1 MSAAHN
7 VHPPLPHEVNTT
19 SQNGAKTAAIAGHR
33 TKVHGLNLP
42 ATQAVSLPSA
52 QKQEIL
58 IIPSSSTPAFGSF
71 FTINIDNKNIIIN
84 NMYLQFN
91 YGTVVGST
99 LTGYFNP
106 SWYHFLRCELIMN
119 GQTVDT
125 IYGNQQFLL
134 HQKLFYDEDRLALNQ
149 AAGQYNSTAQRTLLS
164 SQSTTNTFYIPL
176 RCFLNES
183 KMHLLSNTDSCQIR
197 IYMDTLANIFYVSA
211 GTLTS
216 CAFNSAN
223 LIMDITRIDQ
233 DESTKRIIDMH
244 QHNHHYIF
252 HTTSYFPAT
261 IPSGVSS
268 ATLILAS
275 IVGNVS
281 HLLFTLRAST
291 VGLGAFSYTQLASFA
306 LLDNASSNIV
316 GGQALPAA
324 LCANLLNAQWCLSSY
339 NTETAFGATNNNA
352 NFYMYS
358 FSTDPVD
365 AILHGRSLGSRK
377 FVGSEQLVLN
387 FPSALGAN
395 LSLDCYAFIENILEQ
410 GTFSVKKI
418 SM

>member
-1 MSAAHN
+1 MSSTKNVPPVQAH
-7 VHPPLPHEVNTT
+7 EANTT
-19 SQNGAKTAAIAGHR
+19 SQNGSKTAAIAGAR
-33 TKVHGLNLP
+33 TKIHGLNLP
-42 ATQAVSLPSA
+42 AHSAISLPSN

-71 FTINIDNKNIIIN
+71 FTIDIKNTGIIIN
-84 NMYLQFN
+84 KMYLQFN
-91 YGTVVGST
+91 YGLVVGSG

-106 SWYHFLRCELIMN
+106 SWFHMLRCEIIMN

-125 IYGNQQFLL
+125 IYGNEQFLL
-134 HQKLFYDEDRLALNQ
+134 HQKLFYDEDRLANNQ
-149 AAGQYNSTAQRTLLS
+149 SAGLYSSTAQRTILS
-164 SQSTTNTFYIPL
+164 SQSVVNTFYVPL
-176 RCFLNES
+176 HCFLTES
-183 KMHLLSNTDSCQIR
+183 KMALLNNTDSVQLR
-197 IYMDTLANIFYVSA
+197 IYMDTLANIFYVGA

-223 LIMDITRIDQ
+223 LIMDITHIDQ
-233 DESTKRIIDMH
+233 DESNKRILDMY
-244 QHNHHYIF
+244 NNLHHYIF

-291 VGLGAFSYTQLASFA
+291 VGLGAWNYTQLASFA
-306 LLDNASSNIV
+306 ILDNASSNIV
-316 GGQALPAA
+316 GGQALPAS
-324 LCANLLNAQWCLSSY
+324 LCANLLNSQWCLSSY
-339 NTETAFGATNNNA
+339 NNETSFGATNNNA

-358 FSTDPVD
+358 FSSDPVD
-365 AILHGRSLGSRK
+365 ALLHGRSLGSRK
-377 FVGSEQLVLN
+377 FYGNEMIQLN
-387 FPSALGAN
+387 FSSAIGSN
-395 LSLDCYAFIENILEQ
+395 LSLDCYAFLENVLEQ
-410 GTFSVKKI
+410 GTYSVKKI

>member
-1 MSAAHN
+1 MSN

-19 SQNGAKTAAIAGHR
+19 SQNGSKTASIAGHR
-33 TKVHGLNLP
+33 VKVHGLNLP
-42 ATQAVSLPSA
+42 AHSAVSLPSNM
-52 QKQEIL
+52 KQEIL

-71 FTINIDNKNIIIN
+71 FTIDINAKNIIVN

-91 YGTVVGST
+91 YGIVVGSS
-99 LTGYFNP
+99 LVGYFNP
-106 SWYHFLRCELIMN
+106 SWFHMLRAELIMN
-119 GQTVDT
+119 GSTVDT
-125 IYGNQQFLL
+125 IYGNQQFLM
-134 HQKLFYDEDRLALNQ
+134 HQKLFYNEDVLALNQ
-149 AAGQYNSTAQRTLLS
+149 SAGQYNSTAQRTLLS
-164 SQSTTNTFYIPL
+164 SQSVANTFYVPI

-183 KMHLLSNTDSCQIR
+183 KLALLNNTDNVQLR
-197 IYMDTLANIFYVSA
+197 IYMDTLANIFYVSS

-216 CAFNSAN
+216 CTFNSAN
-223 LIMDITRIDQ
+223 LVMDITRVDQ
-233 DESTKRIIDMH
+233 DEANRRIVDMH
-244 QHNHHYIF
+244 SFNHHYIF

-291 VGLGAFSYTQLASFA
+291 VGLGAWNYTQLASFA
-306 LLDNASSNIV
+306 ILDNASSNIV
-316 GGQALPAA
+316 GGQALPAS

-339 NTETAFGATNNNA
+339 NTETSFGAVNNNA
-352 NFYMYS
+352 NFYVYS
-358 FSTDPVD
+358 FSSDPVD
-365 AILHGRSLGSRK
+365 ALLHGRSLGSRR
-377 FVGSEQLVLN
+377 FYGQEQLQLT
-387 FPSALGAN
+387 FTGALGAN
-395 LSLDCYAFIENILEQ
+395 LSLDCYAFIENVLEQ